1 MFDVLHRAFIGRGS
15 REFSRAIAEFGRTTW
30 WEASSGYSYEK
41 GSLVFRRQNG
51 PKRRHGR
58 RSEVTGTRG
67 APARSRVSYANVTA
81 SLALFVALGGT
92 AAAAMTLPRDSVGST
107 QIRTNAVRA
116 SEIAKDAVQSRGIA
130 KDAVG
135 SSEIEDNDIRLA
147 DISAGARSSL
157 QGAQGPAGP
166 RGTPGQ
172 TGPQGPAGPTAA
184 AVGDAFDPPAGPD
197 ETMFR
202 GETSLI
208 TPSAGDVL
216 AFGQLIVGVDCPA
229 AGGFSCRFEAG
240 LYLDGNPVPNSGASI
255 LVENGATDS
264 HTLDLFGLAQD
275 VPAGT
280 HEITVGWKGTSPNV
294 AEVVTQDRERSA
306 ALFVGG

>member
-1 MFDVLHRAFIGRGS
+1 MFNIM
-15 REFSRAIAEFGRTTW
+15 
-30 WEASSGYSYEK
+30 
-41 GSLVFRRQNG
+41 
-51 PKRRHGR
+51 PKPTPPVVG
-58 RSEVTGTRG
+58 VGTRD
-67 APARSRVSYANVTA
+67 ARLRSRVSYANVTA

-92 AAAAMTLPRDSVGST
+92 AAAAVTLPRDSVGST

-116 SEIAKDAVQSRGIA
+116 SEIAKDAV
-130 KDAVG
+130 G

-147 DISAGARSSL
+147 DISAGARRSL

-166 RGTPGQ
+166 RGRPGE

-229 AGGFSCRFEAG
+229 AGAFSCRFEAG
-240 LYLDGNPVPNSGASI
+240 LYLDGNPVPNSGVSI
-255 LVENGATDS
+255 LVEHGATDL
-264 HTLDLFGLAQD
+264 HTLDLFGLAHD

-294 AEVVTQDRERSA
+294 AEVVTQDRERSG
-306 ALFVGG
+306 ALLVGG